1 MFHLRLLGAI
11 QLTTLD
17 GKPVEWLVRRP
28 RRTAL
33 LAYLAAAKPRG
44 LHRRDKLL
52 ALFWPE
58 SDELH
63 ARAALNQALYVLRT
77 ELGDDAIAARGNEEV
92 GLNYDGLWC
101 DVIAFEDAL
110 DAGRPAD
117 ALSVYRGDLLDG
129 FHVSDL
135 PEFERW
141 LERERER
148 LRHRAADGTWVVA
161 ETLASQGDVVEAERW
176 ARRVSDLLPADE
188 TVARRLMT
196 FLRDVGDRAAAVR
209 AYEKFATSLKT
220 EFELEPSAETSALAN
235 AIRREDQ
242 PTPEVHLTTPTARAV
257 RPLLGSH
264 RAGFFARHRL
274 LAAAAA
280 LGVLLALGAGGFWF
294 TSANG
299 HSRTQPRL
307 AVLPFENLGAME
319 DQYFAN
325 GMTEELNGRLT
336 RMTELLVSSR
346 TSAAQ
351 YARSGKTLRQ
361 IGADLGVEYILE
373 GTIRTDR
380 VASAGTGVRVGVR
393 LVRIADEGVAWS
405 DQYTASM
412 IPGEIFRVQAD
423 IAERVADALGIT
435 LREREHRLIAAH
447 PTNDPYAYD
456 YYLRGRYYD
465 LEGVDENASRLAQ
478 EMYERAIAAD
488 TGFALAYARLARIHG
503 EAYWF
508 YFDRSS
514 SRLALAKETAERAVG
529 LKPDLPEAHLA
540 LGYYHYWG
548 RLAYEDAIAEFRQA
562 QRLGLTGAEIFLA
575 IANVQRRQGK
585 FDEAL
590 SNLESAVVREP
601 QTPTYPFELAMS
613 YGIQG
618 STAKAAHYFDR
629 AIKLNPRTTR
639 AYWNKARL
647 YLGINTQTA
656 NARAALEM
664 PGVDTG
670 DSVIQFHLAWVDAL
684 EGKYEQALTRLRSS
698 TAPALEYQWR
708 FVPKAQLSAAI
719 YTRLG
724 RMDLARAYYDSARI
738 IASHRLLT
746 QPDVANFH
754 SALAIAYAG
763 LGRKREAIDEAQQ
776 GVRLLPITVDAWRGL
791 YRLEDQARV
800 YAMLGEYDAAF
811 DELDRI
817 FKLPGVRSMPIM
829 ELGAPWGQL
838 RDQPRFQSLLA
849 RTP

>member
-11 QLTTLD
+11 QLTTSD
-17 GKPVEWLVRRP
+17 GRPVEWLVRRP

-92 GLNYDGLWC
+92 GLNFDGLWC

-117 ALSVYRGDLLDG
+117 ALSVYSGDLLDG
-129 FHVSDL
+129 FHVSDV

-148 LRHRAADGTWVVA
+148 LRQRAADGTWAVA
-161 ETLASQGDVVEAERW
+161 ETLASQGNMVEAERW

-196 FLRDVGDRAAAVR
+196 FLRDLGDRAAAVR
-209 AYEKFATSLKT
+209 AYENFAATLKT
-220 EFELEPSAETSALAN
+220 EFELEPSAETSGLAN

-242 PTPEVHLTTPTARAV
+242 PTSEVHLAPPTARAV
-257 RPLLGSH
+257 RPLVGSH
-264 RAGFFARHRL
+264 RSPLFTRERV

-280 LGVLLALGAGGFWF
+280 LGVMLALGAGGFWF
-294 TSANG
+294 TSANRN
-299 HSRTQPRL
+299 SRAQPRL
-307 AVLPFENLGAME
+307 AVLPFENLGAKE

-336 RMTELLVSSR
+336 RMTDLLVSSR
-346 TSAAQ
+346 TSATQ

-361 IGADLGVEYILE
+361 IGADLGVDYILE
-373 GTIRTDR
+373 GTVRTDH
-380 VASAGTGVRVGVR
+380 VGSAGSEVRVGLR

-405 DQYTASM
+405 DQYTARM

-423 IAERVADALGIT
+423 IAERVADALNIT
-435 LREREHRLIAAH
+435 LRERERRFIAAH

-465 LEGVDENASRLAQ
+465 LEGSDEKASRLAG
-478 EMYERAIAAD
+478 EMYERAIVAD
-488 TGFALAYARLARIHG
+488 TGFALAYARLAHIHAQ
-503 EAYWF
+503 AYWF

-514 SRLALAKETAERAVG
+514 SRLALAKESAERAVR

-548 RLAYEDAIAEFRQA
+548 RLAYEDALAEFRLA
-562 QRLGLTGAEIFLA
+562 QRLGLTGAEPFLA

-585 FDEAL
+585 FDEAV
-590 SNLESAVVREP
+590 SNMESAVVRDP
-601 QTPTYPFELAMS
+601 HAPDYSFELGMA
-613 YGIQG
+613 YGAQG
-618 STAKAAHYFDR
+618 SIAKASHYFDR
-629 AIKLNPRTTR
+629 AIQLNPRLTR

-647 YLGINTQTA
+647 YLGTNLQTA

-664 PGVDTG
+664 PGVDAS
-670 DSVIQFHLAWVDAL
+670 DSVLQFHLAWVDAL
-684 EGKYEQALTRLRSS
+684 EGKYEQALARLRSS
-698 TAPALEYQWR
+698 RAPELEYQWR

-724 RMDLARAYYDSARI
+724 RLDLARAYYDSAGI
-738 IASHRLLT
+738 IASHRLST
-746 QPDVANFH
+746 QPDEANFH
-754 SALAIAYAG
+754 SARAIAYAG
-763 LGRKREAIDEAQQ
+763 LGRKREAIEEAQQ
-776 GVRLLPITVDAWRGL
+776 GVRLLPTTVDAWRGL
-791 YRLEDQARV
+791 YRLEDLARV
-800 YAMLGEYDAAF
+800 YAMVGEYDAAF
-811 DELDRI
+811 NELEHI
-817 FKLPGVRSMPIM
+817 FSLPGGRSVPIM
-829 ELGAPWGQL
+829 ELGAPWKSL
-838 RDQPRFQSLLA
+838 RGHPRFQTLLR